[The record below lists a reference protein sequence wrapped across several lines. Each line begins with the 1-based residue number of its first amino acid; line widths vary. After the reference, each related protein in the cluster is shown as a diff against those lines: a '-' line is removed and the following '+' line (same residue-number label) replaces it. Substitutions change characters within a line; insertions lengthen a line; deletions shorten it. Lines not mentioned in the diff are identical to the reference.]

1 MKSESKSSIKVA
13 IYLRVSTLDQANR
26 GNTNR
31 DGFSIPAQREACI
44 RKAESLEATDIKEY
58 TDRGESARTTARPA
72 LQRLLGDLGKKKNF
86 DYVIVHKLDRLA
98 RSTFDDV
105 AICFAIKESGAQL
118 VSVTE
123 NIDNT
128 PSGGL
133 MHGIMAAIAEF
144 YSRNLA
150 AEALKGAVEKAKQ
163 GGTPYMAPIGY
174 TNIIERTNHRE
185 NRTVILDSERAPLVT
200 WGLERYSTGDYSKV
214 QLREELMKRGL
225 KNRPNANKPISL
237 TSLDRM
243 LSNRY
248 YLGYVNYCG
257 VEYKGNHQPL
267 VTPAVF
273 AAAQA
278 VRLAQ
283 NYHRGKS
290 QKHFHYLS
298 RLLVCERCHRH
309 LCFAIS
315 KHRYPYFFCINRRDT
330 GCEQPYIPLTLIEVK
345 IIDAFKQMNLSKND
359 HGELAFEIGKEL
371 KAGRSQAE
379 DEIKRQKQ
387 RINRLEIEQENLL
400 QAYYN
405 KIIEPDL
412 MKKEQ
417 GRLSKEIKLAQTVI
431 SDSEKRLSII
441 NNRRDRALE
450 IADSLDIGRTFL
462 KANPV
467 IKRHF
472 CQALFSEIA
481 VNDQPNGQMKT
492 YWWIKEHHVTIKVNW
507 HNPINIRHITEA
519 ILALSL
525 ERSVSAANVST
536 DHSEQL
542 I

>member
-1 MKSESKSSIKVA
+1 MKVA
-13 IYLRVSTLDQANR
+13 IYLRVSTMDQATR

-31 DGFSIPAQREACI
+31 DGFSIPAQREAC
-44 RKAESLEATDIKEY
+44 RHKAESLKATTIQEY
-58 TDRGESARTTARPA
+58 TDRGESARSAARPA
-72 LQRLLGDLGKKKNF
+72 LQRLLADLGKKKSF
-86 DYVIVHKLDRLA
+86 DYVIVHKIDRLA

-105 AICFAIKESGAQL
+105 TICLAIKESGAQL

-123 NIDNT
+123 NIDDS

-133 MHGIMAAIAEF
+133 MHGIMASIAEF

-174 TNIIERTNHRE
+174 TNIIERINHRE
-185 NRTVILDSERAPLVT
+185 NRTVILDSERAPLII
-200 WGLERYSTGDYSKV
+200 WGIEHYATGDYSKT
-214 QLREELMKRGL
+214 QLREELIKRGL
-225 KNRPNANKPISL
+225 KNRPNVNNPISL

-273 AAAQA
+273 AAVQA
-278 VRLAQ
+278 VRSSQ
-283 NYHRGKS
+283 KSHRGKS
-290 QKHFHYLS
+290 HKNFHYLS

-309 LCFAIS
+309 LCFAIC
-315 KHRYPYFFCINRRDT
+315 KRRYSYFFCMNRKDT
-330 GCEQPYIPLTLIEVK
+330 GCEQPYIPLTLIEEK

-359 HGELAFEIGKEL
+359 HEKIASGIDEEL
-371 KAGRSQAE
+371 KAGRIQAE
-379 DEIKRQKQ
+379 FEIKRQKQ
-387 RINRLEIEQENLL
+387 RINRLEIEQENML
-400 QAYYN
+400 QAYYD

-417 GRLSKEIKLAQTVI
+417 KRLNKEIKSAQIVT
-431 SDSEKRLSII
+431 SDSEKRLSVI
-441 NNRRDRALE
+441 NNRRVRALE
-450 IADSLDIGRTFL
+450 IASDLDIGNTYL

-481 VNDQPNGQMKT
+481 INDQPDGQMKV
-492 YWWIKEHHVTIKVNW
+492 YWWQKEHHVTVKVNW
-507 HNPINIRHITEA
+507 HQPINIRHITEA
-519 ILALSL
+519 ILMLSL
-525 ERSVSAANVST
+525 ER
-536 DHSEQL
+536 
-542 I
+542 

>member
-1 MKSESKSSIKVA
+1 MKAA
-13 IYLRVSTLDQANR
+13 IYLRVSTIDQATK

-58 TDRGESARTTARPA
+58 TDRGESARTAARPA
-72 LQRLLGDLGKKKNF
+72 LQRLLGDLSKKKSF

-200 WGLERYSTGDYSKV
+200 WGIEHYATGDFSKV
-214 QLREELMKRGL
+214 QLREELMRRGL
-225 KNRPNANKPISL
+225 KNRPNVNKQFSL

-257 VEYKGNHQPL
+257 IEYKGNHQPL

-278 VRLAQ
+278 VRLSQ

-290 QKHFHYLS
+290 HKHFHYLS

-309 LCFAIS
+309 LCFAIC
-315 KHRYPYFFCINRRDT
+315 KRRYSYFFCMNRKDT
-330 GCEQPYIPLTLIEVK
+330 GCEQPYIPLTLIEEK
-345 IIDAFKQMNLSKND
+345 IIDAFKQMNLSKDD
-359 HGELAFEIGKEL
+359 HEKLASGIDEEL
-371 KAGRSQAE
+371 KASRTQAE
-379 DEIKRQKQ
+379 LEIKRQKQ

-400 QAYYN
+400 QAYYD

-417 GRLSKEIKLAQTVI
+417 RRLNKEIKLAQTVT

-441 NNRRDRALE
+441 NERRVRALE
-450 IADSLDIGRTFL
+450 IASGLDIGNTFL

-472 CQALFSEIA
+472 CQALFSEIN
-481 VNDQPNGQMKT
+481 VNDRPNGQMKV
-492 YWWIKEHHVTIKVNW
+492 YWWQKEHHVTIKVNW
-507 HNPINIRHITEA
+507 HQPINTRHITEA

-525 ERSVSAANVST
+525 EK
-536 DHSEQL
+536 
-542 I
+542 